1 MMSKAFMGI
10 TIDKHIS
17 VGHIFT
23 TVVAIFAGASAYYSV
38 VYDIQ
43 KLKEADIRHE
53 RLISESRSD
62 QRVMLDKI
70 EVKLDRI
77 YDKLDRKVDK

>member
-23 TVVAIFAGASAYYSV
+23 TVMAIFAGASAYYSV

-43 KLKEADIRHE
+43 KLKETDIRHE
-53 RLISESRSD
+53 RLIAENRSD
-62 QRVMLDKI
+62 QRMALDKI